1 MFSVQH
7 CFRFWAAKQS
17 FISVRPSL
25 FCYRNF
31 VMAEQISEECRYIDI
46 GANLTDPMFKGF
58 YHGKQSHE
66 EDFDEVLQR
75 AVNQGVKKMLV
86 TGSNLD
92 ESRLA
97 IKLAEEH
104 KSLLYATVGVHPC
117 HALDVENFPDPEQ
130 YMTEIEE
137 LAKDAKAAG
146 TVKAFGEIGLDYARL
161 HYAPADIQRK
171 YFIRQLDIAEKLHL
185 PLFLHMRDC
194 FDDFRNI
201 LIPRLP
207 NLPKGGVVHSF
218 TGTMQEMHSLVSY
231 GFSIGINGCSLKT
244 EEGLQVVKSIPL
256 DRIMLETDAP
266 WCEIRPSHAS
276 SKYLD
281 KTDSAVESV
290 KKEKFVK
297 GKMVRG
303 RCEPC
308 AISQVARVVAQLKD
322 MEVTEL
328 CEIAWR
334 NSIQMF
340 SFDE

>member
-1 MFSVQH
+1 M
-7 CFRFWAAKQS
+7 
-17 FISVRPSL
+17 
-25 FCYRNF
+25 
-31 VMAEQISEECRYIDI
+31 
-46 GANLTDPMFKGF
+46 
-58 YHGKQSHE
+58 
-66 EDFDEVLQR
+66 
-75 AVNQGVKKMLV
+75 
-86 TGSNLD
+86 
-92 ESRLA
+92 
-97 IKLAEEH
+97 
-104 KSLLYATVGVHPC
+104 
-117 HALDVENFPDPEQ
+117 
-130 YMTEIEE
+130 
-137 LAKDAKAAG
+137 
-146 TVKAFGEIGLDYARL
+146 
-161 HYAPADIQRK
+161 
-171 YFIRQLDIAEKLHL
+171 
-185 PLFLHMRDC
+185 
-194 FDDFRNI
+194 
-201 LIPRLP
+201 
-207 NLPKGGVVHSF
+207 HSF